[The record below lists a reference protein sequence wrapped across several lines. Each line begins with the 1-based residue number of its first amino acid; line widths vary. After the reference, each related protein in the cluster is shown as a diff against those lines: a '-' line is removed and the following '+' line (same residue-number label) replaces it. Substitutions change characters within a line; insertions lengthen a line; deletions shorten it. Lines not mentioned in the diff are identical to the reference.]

1 MAKLI
6 RVNDVCEP
14 LVGQENIAGILKELA
29 RTGILKELARTGILK
44 ELARIGSRDGTEDGP
59 LTLDQI
65 QKAVGGNFEVLQTVV
80 KDMVICCDEE
90 GCLKNKR
97 LNVVASR
104 LVDAPVVGDCLL
116 VFAQDG
122 EMY

>member
-1 MAKLI
+1 MATLI
-6 RVNDVCEP
+6 RVNDVYEP
-14 LVGQENIAGILKELA
+14 M
-29 RTGILKELARTGILK
+29 
-44 ELARIGSRDGTEDGP
+44 IGKKDGDRTEDGP
-59 LTLDQI
+59 LTLDQV
-65 QKAVGGNFEVLQTVV
+65 QKAVDGNFEVLQTVL

-116 VFAQDG
+116 VFTQDG